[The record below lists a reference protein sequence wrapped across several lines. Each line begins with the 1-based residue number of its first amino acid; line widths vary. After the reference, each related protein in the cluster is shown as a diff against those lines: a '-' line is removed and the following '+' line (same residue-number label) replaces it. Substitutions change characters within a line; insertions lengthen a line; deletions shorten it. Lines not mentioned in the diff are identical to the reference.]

1 MSQDLRRDDELR
13 HGGDPLLYML
23 VYCSRAAEG
32 VGDGDIAR
40 ILASARRRNPMLG
53 ITGVLVYGSGVF
65 FQMLEGPREH
75 VVRLMDLLRD
85 DARHEGIVVLNEMED
100 VRERLFPA
108 WDMELATSDS
118 IREVLLDAHG
128 DAATGAQAEAL
139 EAMLAQLDAGDFS
152 AA

>member
-1 MSQDLRRDDELR
+1 MSQDLLRDDELR

-32 VGDGDIAR
+32 VGDADIAR

-53 ITGVLVYGSGVF
+53 VTGVLVYGSGVF

-75 VVRLMDLLRD
+75 VVRLMDLLRGD
-85 DARHEGIVVLNEMED
+85 PRHTGIVVLNEMED
-100 VRERLFPA
+100 VRERLFPS

-118 IREVLLDAHG
+118 IREVLLDARG
-128 DAATGAQAEAL
+128 DAVAGAQAQAL
-139 EAMLAQLDAGDFS
+139 EEMLAQLDAGDFS
-152 AA
+152 GA